1 MWIWPWQKPKYGD
14 THIQTQKYKYMH
26 VWKFQKINW
35 VVAPGQKNLNENETN
50 NERSEVVS

>member
-14 THIQTQKYKYMH
+14 THIHTQKYKYMH